1 MTKNATIASKAL
13 NIIPV
18 KPPKFKFKLAANTV

>member
-18 KPPKFKFKLAANTV
+18 KPPKFEFDLAANTV